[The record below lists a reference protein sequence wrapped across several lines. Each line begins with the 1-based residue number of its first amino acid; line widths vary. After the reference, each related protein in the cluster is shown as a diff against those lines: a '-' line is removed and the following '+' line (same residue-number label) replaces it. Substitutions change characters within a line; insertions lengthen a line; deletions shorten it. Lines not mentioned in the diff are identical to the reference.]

1 MGGMEANVGGE
12 VVKEGEEIY
21 VSREELLAEN
31 PQNPKICGGMEVEFL
46 VAKTSYDKFVACEV
60 TLPGGDPIGDLPE
73 REPKTTG
80 KGRGRA
86 PRARARARRLWPRRP
101 SRSRC
106 RLGPPRAAPRAR
118 PRPRGRG

>member
-1 MGGMEANVGGE
+1 M
-12 VVKEGEEIY
+12 KEGEEIY

-80 KGRGRA
+80 KGKGKSAKGKGKGKA
-86 PRARARARRLWPRRP
+86 PVAQKTITKPVSTWTPKGSAKGKTATKGKGKGKSKW
-101 SRSRC
+101 
-106 RLGPPRAAPRAR
+106 
-118 PRPRGRG
+118 

>member
-80 KGRGRA
+80 KGK
-86 PRARARARRLWPRRP
+86 
-101 SRSRC
+101 
-106 RLGPPRAAPRAR
+106 GPVAQKTITKPVSTWTPKGSA
-118 PRPRGRG
+118 